1 LLTISSASA
10 ALSGQLQI
18 PQLVT
23 FREGWYSC
31 LGRRADA
38 LFELS
43 DALLCADGPVAS
55 FPHLS
60 LEPEFRR
67 GWGSGYAALAKGQVD
82 MEAMRDLLAAH
93 RPSDWPMVFAVD
105 ASTMERCDAE
115 TSPDRGFYYHAS
127 KHSAGQ
133 PIVAGWSYQ
142 WITQLNWAK
151 DSWTAPMDARR
162 LHPHED
168 SVQATVTQVRDL
180 VRRLGGSVPV
190 PLFVFDAGYDPIA
203 LSHELRDGRLAV
215 LVRIKGDR
223 VFYADP
229 PERKAGS
236 IGRPRRHG
244 KRFDCKQAASRPVP
258 DRELVSAD
266 QQYGKVVVQ
275 AWSGLHPKL
284 NTRGHWA
291 GFDEPPI
298 VSGTVIRV
306 QVERLPGPAGRALKT
321 LWLWWSGPGEP
332 DLDLCWRAY
341 IRRFDIEHTIR
352 FSKNTL
358 GWITPSLRHPE
369 QADRWTMVILAALTQ
384 LRLARPLVADR
395 RMPWERPRDQDR
407 LTPTRVRRG
416 FRCIR
421 ATFPLVASPPK
432 PCGVGPGRPRGAY
445 SGPAPRH
452 PAIKKAA

>member
-1 LLTISSASA
+1 LLTISSASP
-10 ALSGQLQI
+10 ALSGPLQI

-23 FREGWYSC
+23 FREGWYAC

-38 LFELS
+38 LFELT
-43 DALLCADGPVAS
+43 DAVLCADGPVAS

-60 LEPEFRR
+60 LEPEFHR

-82 MEAMRDLLAAH
+82 MEAMRDLLVAH
-93 RPSDWPMVFAVD
+93 RPPDWPMVFAVD

-162 LHPHED
+162 LHPRED
-168 SVQATVTQVRDL
+168 SVQATITQVRGL
-180 VRRLGGSVPV
+180 VRRLGGSVPT
-190 PLFVFDAGYDPIA
+190 PLFIFDAGYDPIA
-203 LSHELRDGRLAV
+203 LSHELGDDRLAV

-229 PERKAGS
+229 PVRKADT

-244 KRFDCKQAASRPVP
+244 KRFDCKLAASWPVP
-258 DRELVSAD
+258 GRELVSAD
-266 QQYGKVVVQ
+266 QQYGRVVVQ

-291 GFDEPPI
+291 GLDVPPI

-321 LWLWWSGPGEP
+321 LWLWWSGLGEP

-358 GWITPSLRHPE
+358 GWTTPSLRHPE
-369 QADRWTMVILAALTQ
+369 QADRWTMVTLAALTQ
-384 LRLARPLVADR
+384 LRLARALVADR

-421 ATFPLVASPPK
+421 ATFPLVANPPK
-432 PCGVGPGRPRGAY
+432 PCGVGPGRPKGACR
-445 SGPAPRH
+445 GPAPRH

>member
-1 LLTISSASA
+1 MAVGVIV
-10 ALSGQLQI
+10 
-18 PQLVT
+18 PQGAGTGGNGIQVVA

-31 LGRRADA
+31 LERRADA
-38 LFELS
+38 MFELT
-43 DALLCADGPVAS
+43 DALLCSDRPLTS

-67 GWGSGYAALAKGQVD
+67 GWGSGYAALAAGRVD
-82 MEAMRDLLAAH
+82 VEAVRDLLATH
-93 RPSDWPMVFAVD
+93 RPPDWPLVFAVD
-105 ASTMERCDAE
+105 ASTVERCDAE
-115 TSPDRGFYYHAS
+115 TSPGRGFYYHAS

-142 WITQLNWAK
+142 WIAQLNWAR

-162 LHPHED
+162 IHPRED
-168 SVQATVTQVRDL
+168 SIRTTLSQVREL
-180 VRRLGGSVPV
+180 VRRLGSSGPV
-190 PLFVFDAGYDPIA
+190 PMFVFDAGYDPIA
-203 LSHELRDGRLAV
+203 LAHELRDDRVAV

-229 PERKAGS
+229 PPRKAGAK
-236 IGRPRRHG
+236 GRPRRHG
-244 KRFDCKQAASRPVP
+244 KRFDCEKAAGWPPP
-258 DRELVSAD
+258 DHKLVSTD
-266 QQYGKVVVQ
+266 HQYGRVVVQ
-275 AWSGLHPKL
+275 AWSNLHPKL

-291 GFDEPPI
+291 GLDEPPI
-298 VSGTVIRV
+298 VRGTVIRV
-306 QVERLPGPAGRALKT
+306 QVERLPGPAGRTLKT

-358 GWITPSLRHPE
+358 GWTVPSLRHPE

-384 LRLARPLVADR
+384 LRLVRSMVADHR
-395 RMPWERPRDQDR
+395 LPWERPRDLGR
-407 LTPTRVRRG
+407 LTPARVRRG

-421 ATFPLVASPPK
+421 TTFPFVASPPK
-432 PCGVGPGRPRGAY
+432 PCGVGPGRPKGSSR
-445 SGPAPRH
+445 GPAQRH

>member
-1 LLTISSASA
+1 MRDQVVGRVSWRDSVRA
-10 ALSGQLQI
+10 
-18 PQLVT
+18 
-23 FREGWYSC
+23 WYSC
-31 LGRRADA
+31 LERRGDA
-38 LFELS
+38 LFELT
-43 DALLCADGPVAS
+43 DALLCAEGRVSS

-67 GWGSGYAALAKGQVD
+67 GWGSEYAALAKGQVD
-82 MEAMRDLLAAH
+82 IEGVRDLLVTY
-93 RPSDWPMVFAVD
+93 RPPEWPLVFAVD

-115 TSPDRGFYYHAS
+115 RSPDRGFYYHAS

-142 WITQLNWAK
+142 WITQLNWEK
-151 DSWTAPMDARR
+151 NSWTAPMDARR
-162 LHPHED
+162 LHPYED
-168 SVQATVTQVRDL
+168 SVRSTLAQIREL
-180 VRRLGGSVPV
+180 VGRLGSSGPV

-203 LSHELRDGRLAV
+203 LTHELRDDRAAV

-229 PERKAGS
+229 PQRQAGS
-236 IGRPRRHG
+236 TGRPRRHG
-244 KRFDCKQAASRPVP
+244 KRFDCKQASSWPA
-258 DRELVSAD
+258 AD
-266 QQYGKVVVQ
+266 QQLISTDPQYGRITVQ

-291 GFDEPPI
+291 GLDEPPI
-298 VSGTVIRV
+298 VRGTVIRV
-306 QVERLPGPAGRALKT
+306 QVERLPKATGRVPKT
-321 LWLWWSGPGEP
+321 LWLWWSGPGQL

-352 FSKNTL
+352 FSKSTL
-358 GWITPSLRHPE
+358 GWTTPSLRHPE
-369 QADRWTMVILAALTQ
+369 QADRWTMVNLIALTQ
-384 LRLARPLVADR
+384 LRLARALALDH

-421 ATFPLVASPPK
+421 ATLPLVANSPK
-432 PCGVGPGRPRGAY
+432 PCGSGPGWPKGVSR
-445 SGPAPRH
+445 SPAPRH